1 MIGEPL
7 FYPDGLNITAI
18 DFLKD
23 LLHQAK
29 KKYRNSTI
37 QFLEMDF
44 ESKPFDWV
52 IGSLVLSVVPH
63 PSSCFGK

>member
-37 QFLEMDF
+37 QF
-44 ESKPFDWV
+44 
-52 IGSLVLSVVPH
+52 
-63 PSSCFGK
+63 